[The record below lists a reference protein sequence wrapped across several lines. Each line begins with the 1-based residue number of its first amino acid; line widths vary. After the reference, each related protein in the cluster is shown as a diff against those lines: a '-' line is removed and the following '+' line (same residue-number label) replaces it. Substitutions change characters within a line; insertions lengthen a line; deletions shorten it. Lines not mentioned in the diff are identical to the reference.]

1 MSTESAALLAFASLI
16 KGSSTIRLV
25 VSIVVVVPFTTRL
38 FAITTSFGKPTVIV
52 PELSPTV
59 TSFEVPLNV
68 IVFPKD
74 IAVEL
79 LPSATVILLAANLV
93 IAIDASE
100 AT

>member
-1 MSTESAALLAFASLI
+1 MSTESAALLPFANFI
-16 KGSSTIRLV
+16 NGSSTLNV
-25 VSIVVVVPFTTRL
+25 AVFTVTVSPFTIKSP
-38 FAITTSFGKPTVIV
+38 AIVTSSGRPTVIV

-79 LPSATVILLAANLV
+79 LPSATVILLAAN
-93 IAIDASE
+93 
-100 AT
+100 